1 MSKRKNK
8 PSGPR
13 LHRLSRQPRLAS
25 ARCWLAEQA
34 KGDQRLLARAYR
46 KRYGVDWPTAI
57 RELEILG
64 HKLDP
69 GWVEQLLATLEGER
83 KARARE
89 RAEREDRKQQID
101 FPESDETYAFIA
113 GYTSGG
119 YAYGITWEEW
129 ASLEAREQETL
140 YKGPGGHPVLT
151 SR

>member
-25 ARCWLAEQA
+25 ARCWLAEQG
-34 KGDQRLLARAYR
+34 KGDQRRLARAYR

-69 GWVEQLLATLEGER
+69 RWVEQLLAALEGER

-89 RAEREDRKQQID
+89 KAEREDRKQPID
-101 FPESDETYAFIA
+101 FPDSDETHAYIA

-129 ASLEAREQETL
+129 ARLEAREQERSD
-140 YKGPGGHPVLT
+140 KDQGDIPF
-151 SR
+151 